1 MKMFIFLVIFIIV
14 IVVIFAV
21 EKKADEPRR
30 KEEERRA
37 HLEYLANRTPDEIEY
52 DEITRIL
59 KEDYNIYERSDA
71 SPLLIEQ
78 IKTNLR
84 LKK

>member
-1 MKMFIFLVIFIIV
+1 M
-14 IVVIFAV
+14 VVIFAV
-21 EKKADEPRR
+21 EKKADEPQRR
-30 KEEERRA
+30 EDKRRA
-37 HLEYLANRTPDEIEY
+37 HLEHLANRTPDEIEY

-71 SPLLIEQ
+71 SLLLIEQ

>member
-1 MKMFIFLVIFIIV
+1 MAL
-14 IVVIFAV
+14 FAV
-21 EKKADEPRR
+21 EKKADEPQRR
-30 KEEERRA
+30 ERERRA

-59 KEDYNIYERSDA
+59 KEDYNIYERSNA